1 MFGASADK
9 ISTKY
14 EVPIVSKFELSGTNN
29 DVEYFK
35 ERVRRLRH
43 IELNNEITQMQD
55 GFYQLHKDKEA
66 LEVFM
71 EEAREYRSF

>member
-9 ISTKY
+9 ISAKY

-35 ERVRRLRH
+35 GKGAGDCDT
-43 IELNNEITQMQD
+43 LN
-55 GFYQLHKDKEA
+55 
-66 LEVFM
+66 
-71 EEAREYRSF
+71 

>member
-1 MFGASADK
+1 SADK

-35 ERVRRLRH
+35 EKMVSLFKRDRV
-43 IELNNEITQMQD
+43 LNMD
-55 GFYQLHKDKEA
+55 
-66 LEVFM
+66 VFT
-71 EEAREYRSF
+71 RFSINPLFLPVKK

>member
-9 ISTKY
+9 ISAKY

-35 ERVRRLRH
+35 ESAGDCDT
-43 IELNNEITQMQD
+43 LN
-55 GFYQLHKDKEA
+55 
-66 LEVFM
+66 
-71 EEAREYRSF
+71 

>member
-9 ISTKY
+9 ISAKY

-35 ERVRRLRH
+35 EKMVSLFKRDRV
-43 IELNNEITQMQD
+43 LNMD
-55 GFYQLHKDKEA
+55 
-66 LEVFM
+66 VFT
-71 EEAREYRSF
+71 RFSINPLFLSVKK

>member
-9 ISTKY
+9 ISAKY

-35 ERVRRLRH
+35 ESVR
-43 IELNNEITQMQD
+43 EIAT
-55 GFYQLHKDKEA
+55 H
-66 LEVFM
+66 
-71 EEAREYRSF
+71 

>member
-1 MFGASADK
+1 RNWGDMFGASADK

-35 ERVRRLRH
+35 EKMVSLFKRDRV
-43 IELNNEITQMQD
+43 LNMD
-55 GFYQLHKDKEA
+55 
-66 LEVFM
+66 VFT
-71 EEAREYRSF
+71 RFSINPLFLPVKK

>member
-35 ERVRRLRH
+35 ESAGRLRH

-55 GFYQLHKDKEA
+55 GFI
-66 LEVFM
+66 
-71 EEAREYRSF
+71 SFIKIKRH

>member
-9 ISTKY
+9 ISAKY

-55 GFYQLHKDKEA
+55 GFI
-66 LEVFM
+66 
-71 EEAREYRSF
+71 SFIKIKRH